1 MKKYIILIFIITS
14 NLVLS
19 AQKINKVSKLEN
31 KKTELSQEDL
41 LSKKKRIISLINL
54 GYDNKTIRLKTN
66 ASIKQIK
73 GIRKELKFGS

>member
-1 MKKYIILIFIITS
+1 MKKYIILIFMITI

-19 AQKINKVSKLEN
+19 AQKINKVRKVEN

-73 GIRKELKFGS
+73 GIRKEL

>member
-1 MKKYIILIFIITS
+1 MKKYIILIFMITG

-19 AQKINKVSKLEN
+19 AQKINKVRKVEN
-31 KKTELSQEDL
+31 KKTELSLEDL
-41 LSKKKRIISLINL
+41 LSKKKRIVSLINL

-73 GIRKELKFGS
+73 GIRKEL

>member
-1 MKKYIILIFIITS
+1 MITN

-19 AQKINKVSKLEN
+19 AQKINKVRKVEN

-41 LSKKKRIISLINL
+41 LSKKKHIISLINL

-73 GIRKELKFGS
+73 GLRKEL

>member
-1 MKKYIILIFIITS
+1 MKKYIILIFMITN

-19 AQKINKVSKLEN
+19 AQKINKVRKVEN

-41 LSKKKRIISLINL
+41 LSKKKHIISLINL

-73 GIRKELKFGS
+73 GLRKEL